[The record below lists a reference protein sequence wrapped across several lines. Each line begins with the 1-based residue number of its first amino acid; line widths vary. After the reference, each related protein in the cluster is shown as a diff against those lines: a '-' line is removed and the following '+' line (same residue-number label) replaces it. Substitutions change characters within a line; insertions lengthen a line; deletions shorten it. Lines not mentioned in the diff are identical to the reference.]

1 MADLRPVTC
10 CFSGY
15 RIEKMPFRNEDCPAA
30 RELFAALDAAVAE
43 AAADGYTRFLS
54 GMSTGFDLWAAE
66 AVLRA
71 RAALPLSL
79 PSRRPSDRDDD
90 RVPPGCTGAIQ
101 ADRFP
106 LEWKRRFNRCLLAA
120 DKVYALSRSY
130 HAGCFAARNRFMVD
144 ASSRLICYYDGR
156 SGGTAQTVHMAEQSG
171 LKIVNLADGQLSL
184 L

>member
-43 AAADGYTRFLS
+43 AAADGCTRFLS

-71 RAALPLSL
+71 RAALPVQLL
-79 PSRRPSDRDDD
+79 CA
-90 RVPPGCTGAIQ
+90 VPFDGQ

-106 LEWKRRFNRCLLAA
+106 LEWCMRSRGAITPGALPRATGLWWMHRQGSSVTMMDGRAVRHRPCIW
-120 DKVYALSRSY
+120 LSR
-130 HAGCFAARNRFMVD
+130 AG
-144 ASSRLICYYDGR
+144 
-156 SGGTAQTVHMAEQSG
+156 
-171 LKIVNLADGQLSL
+171 
-184 L
+184 

>member
-43 AAADGYTRFLS
+43 AAADGCTRFLS

-71 RAALPLSL
+71 RAALPVQLL
-79 PSRRPSDRDDD
+79 CA
-90 RVPPGCTGAIQ
+90 VPFDGQ

-130 HAGCFAARNRFMVD
+130 HAGCLPRATGLWWMHRQG
-144 ASSRLICYYDGR
+144 SSV
-156 SGGTAQTVHMAEQSG
+156 TMM
-171 LKIVNLADGQLSL
+171 DGQAVPRRPCIWLSRAD
-184 L
+184 

>member
-1 MADLRPVTC
+1 
-10 CFSGY
+10 
-15 RIEKMPFRNEDCPAA
+15 
-30 RELFAALDAAVAE
+30 
-43 AAADGYTRFLS
+43 
-54 GMSTGFDLWAAE
+54 MSTGFDLWAAE

-71 RAALPLSL
+71 RAALSAAAVPYRSTDR
-79 PSRRPSDRDDD
+79 PIGFRSVETPVQPKVCSPQIKCTRSR
-90 RVPPGCTGAIQ
+90 
-101 ADRFP
+101 
-106 LEWKRRFNRCLLAA
+106 N
-120 DKVYALSRSY
+120 Y

>member
-71 RAALPLSL
+71 RAALPVQLL
-79 PSRRPSDRDDD
+79 CA
-90 RVPPGCTGAIQ
+90 VPFDGQ

-130 HAGCFAARNRFMVD
+130 HVGCFAARNRFMVD

>member
-1 MADLRPVTC
+1 MIEYELVRSKRKTLAVQVTREGRVIVRAPLRLAK
-10 CFSGY
+10 Y
-15 RIEKMPFRNEDCPAA
+15 RIERF
-30 RELFAALDAAVAE
+30 VAE
-43 AAADGYTRFLS
+43 HTDWIVRALADQQFRRAAHPEPDEAKQ
-54 GMSTGFDLWAAE
+54 

-71 RAALPLSL
+71 RAALPVQLL
-79 PSRRPSDRDDD
+79 CA
-90 RVPPGCTGAIQ
+90 VPFDGQ

>member
-1 MADLRPVTC
+1 
-10 CFSGY
+10 
-15 RIEKMPFRNEDCPAA
+15 
-30 RELFAALDAAVAE
+30 
-43 AAADGYTRFLS
+43 
-54 GMSTGFDLWAAE
+54 MSTGFDLWAAE

-71 RAALPLSL
+71 RAALPVQLL
-79 PSRRPSDRDDD
+79 CA
-90 RVPPGCTGAIQ
+90 VPFDGQ

-130 HAGCFAARNRFMVD
+130 HTGCFAARNRFMVD